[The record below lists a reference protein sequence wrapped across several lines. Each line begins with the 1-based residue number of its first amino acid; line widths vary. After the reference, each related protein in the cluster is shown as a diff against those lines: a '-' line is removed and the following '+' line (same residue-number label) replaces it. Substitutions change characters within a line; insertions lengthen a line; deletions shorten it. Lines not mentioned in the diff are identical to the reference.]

1 MTRNWTTPEGLA
13 FEDQQTGDGRLF
25 VAGSFYWD
33 DQPNGWPL
41 RADLED
47 DGWHAGA
54 VLVGTITTMDRSG
67 SAITGTGTLDD
78 GSEAGAEVARML
90 DEGAPLGISVD
101 MDDMEVEFVA
111 TDMEEEDGAAVL
123 LAASLP
129 QATLTW
135 DHDGHLVEFWAP
147 ELRSALVAAGMG
159 NLVAAAGDG
168 DPEDGVVLF
177 TDSMD
182 SMIVRCTRAR
192 IRGATLV
199 DIPAFHRAAIALDP
213 AGATSDEPVE
223 EDDAIA
229 ASGGAAL
236 TAAVTG
242 AADLPLAARDTEWDG
257 SAAQGRMAGDGDE
270 IDQDQMAAGHF
281 WRDDDADPATVGA
294 YSLPFADVIDGT
306 LTAVPEGIFAV
317 ASVLQGGRGG
327 VDIPD
332 EDQETIRGR
341 VEAYYERMADEFDDD
356 TIVVPWADDSAGDDE
371 PAPDSE
377 GDDAARSGGCT
388 TCPDAMPLRVRHRPE
403 APTPALTAAGTP
415 IRPPRAWFA
424 DPQFT
429 QDDTTEV
436 EDPETGRVLR
446 GVPMRYIT
454 EGPDRGR
461 VLGHIGLWGQC
472 HTGSAEGQCV
482 MTPRSASGYT
492 WFRHGHV
499 ITAEGDHIATGNLT
513 LGGGHADVRLSYR
526 AALNHY
532 DDVSTQVAQLVAG
545 EDRYGVWVAGAGM
558 PDVWDD
564 ELTMRRLRAASPSG
578 DWRWI
583 GGALELSIAHCV
595 NGPGFPVP
603 RAQVASGG
611 EVVSLVAAGAR
622 AIAQLNRE
630 ATADVE
636 VDVEA
641 LIANAAS
648 QAATAA
654 VAAFVA
660 QQNQAATAAARRR
673 LREASITEA
682 RRALRAAAG

>member
-13 FEDQQTGDGRLF
+13 FENQQTGDGRLF
-25 VAGSFYWD
+25 VAGAFYWD

-54 VLVGTITTMDRSG
+54 VLVGTISTMTRSG
-67 SAITGTGTLDD
+67 EAITSTGTLDD

-90 DEGAPLGISVD
+90 DDGAPLGISVD

-111 TDMEEEDGAAVL
+111 TDMEDDEEGGVL

-129 QATLTW
+129 RATLTW
-135 DHDGHLVEFWAP
+135 DHEGQLVEMWAP
-147 ELRSALVAAGMG
+147 ELRTALVAAGFG
-159 NLVAAAGDG
+159 PSLVAAAGDG

-182 SMIVRCTRAR
+182 SMIVRCIRAR

-199 DIPAFHRAAIALDP
+199 DIPAFHRAAIALE
-213 AGATSDEPVE
+213 AVAAA
-223 EDDAIA
+223 EDDEAVA
-229 ASGGAAL
+229 ASSGRAL

-242 AADLPLAARDTEWDG
+242 AADLPLAARDADWDG
-257 SAAQGRMAGDGDE
+257 AAAQGRMAGDGDE
-270 IDQDQMAAGHF
+270 IDEDQMAAGHF

-306 LTAVPEGIFAV
+306 LTAVPEGVFAV

-327 VDIPD
+327 VDIPE

-356 TIVVPWADDSAGDDE
+356 SIVVPWADDDDE
-371 PAPDSE
+371 DAPPPADE
-377 GDDAARSGGCT
+377 GDDAARSGPCT
-388 TCPDAMPLRVRHRPE
+388 TCGEPLRVRHRPE
-403 APTPALTAAGTP
+403 APAPALTAAGTP

-429 QDDTTEV
+429 DDDVVEI
-436 EDPETGRVLR
+436 EDPETGRRLR
-446 GVPMRYIT
+446 GVPMRYVT

-472 HTGSAEGQCV
+472 HTGSPDGSCV
-482 MTPRSASGYT
+482 MTPRSASGYS
-492 WFRHGHV
+492 WFRHGQV
-499 ITAEGDHIATGNLT
+499 VTAEGDHIPTGNLT
-513 LGGGHADVRLSYR
+513 LGGGHADIRLSYR
-526 AALNHY
+526 AALDHY
-532 DDVSTQVAQLVAG
+532 DDASTQVAQLAAG

-564 ELTMRRLRAASPSG
+564 DLAMRRLRAASPSG

-611 EVVSLVAAGAR
+611 EVTALVAAGAR
-622 AIAQLNRE
+622 AIAALNQE
-630 ATADVE
+630 ATAE
-636 VDVEA
+636 VGLDVEA
-641 LIANAAS
+641 LIAQAAQ

-654 VAAFVA
+654 VAAVFA
-660 QQNQAATAAARRR
+660 QQRDAATASARRQLRDATEAEARRR
-673 LREASITEA
+673 LR
-682 RRALRAAAG
+682 AAARVG